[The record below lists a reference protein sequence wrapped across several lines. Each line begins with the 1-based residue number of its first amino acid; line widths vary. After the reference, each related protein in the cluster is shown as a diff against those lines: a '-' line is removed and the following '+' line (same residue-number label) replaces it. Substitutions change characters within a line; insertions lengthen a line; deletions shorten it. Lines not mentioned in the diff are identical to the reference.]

1 MKKVFIL
8 LSMLLIALS
17 CSPRKKSELL
27 KEFYLSQ
34 ERDSFIIGKYKL
46 ITFDS
51 HTIPFYYYKST
62 GELIISA
69 SEKFDTLNVD
79 NSRYWYSK
87 GGAIHILTIDDR
99 IKLRTD
105 EQIEK
110 YYFNSSYDTLNLE
123 FINVKNET
131 IYKTFIRL

>member
-1 MKKVFIL
+1 
-8 LSMLLIALS
+8 MLLIALS

-51 HTIPFYYYKST
+51 HTIPFYHYKST